1 MHTCELDRSEI
12 ESDLNVNAQMRT
24 EIVQCKIDLNS
35 VNSFSKRTEVDL
47 RSIQL
52 KSILVWTALSLA
64 LPWPWSAQSKY
75 GAFTRTSSL
84 WPRPCNDYIFYSM
97 WNVLTKWR
105 MHVFWCGLLKMRNR
119 RKNRIKSTLFWT
131 RFSRVCRLISLR
143 PKARPKVFTLT
154 YGWLRPGLGQRMM
167 WVLVLL
173 SVFCVVL
180 TKSVCWVLLSAI
192 VFMFH

>member
-52 KSILVWTALSLA
+52 KSILVWTAL
-64 LPWPWSAQSKY
+64 
-75 GAFTRTSSL
+75 
-84 WPRPCNDYIFYSM
+84 
-97 WNVLTKWR
+97 TKWR
-105 MHVFWCGLLKMRNR
+105 IHVFWCGLLKMRNR

-154 YGWLRPGLGQRMM
+154 YGWPRPGSGQWMM

-173 SVFCVVL
+173 SFFCVVL